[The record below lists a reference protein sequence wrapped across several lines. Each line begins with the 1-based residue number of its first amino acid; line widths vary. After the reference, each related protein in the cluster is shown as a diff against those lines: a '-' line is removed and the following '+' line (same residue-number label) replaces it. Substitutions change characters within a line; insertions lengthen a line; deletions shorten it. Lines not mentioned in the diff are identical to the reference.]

1 MTLRKSILLLISLGL
16 VASLVAC
23 SSSSSKTPPPPPTV
37 AIAATSGSGQS
48 AAVGTAFTA
57 PLVATVTTGGTP
69 TSGVTVTFTAPASG
83 ASGTFSGGTATET
96 KTTDANGVATSDVFT
111 ANTTAGAYSVTA
123 SATGAS
129 SNASFS
135 LTNNGAP
142 ALAAGN
148 YVYYVAGTDSGA
160 AGYGSSQYFVA
171 GVFTTDGSGNITGG
185 EQDFSDYNY
194 FVSVEPITSGSVAS
208 SATAGDVNLTITL
221 NTGDTNIGPGATTVG
236 AGSGTLVL
244 NVSMASTTKGLV
256 NEYDSWASGSGELNF
271 QTSTAALCT
280 TAPGTPCGYAFAVNG
295 VDGSD
300 YPAASGGVVTID
312 GASGGISGTGSVFDV
327 NDVCDYLTSST
338 SCNAATYSAQS
349 FTASSVSAPDSLG
362 FVQFAL
368 NSNLYASGSTIPSVI
383 LDGYMIDA
391 NHIRLV
397 EDWSN
402 DWYAGTTGGTAVAQT
417 GTGAFSTAS
426 ISGSRYVFGMGGYD
440 VNGVL
445 QNAGVLTFN
454 SDGSVSGTLSFNDL
468 TFQTPNGGTA
478 LAAAVGT
485 YTVDSTGR
493 VSIYNVTDNATFG
506 YNLELYLS
514 GGSKAVMISMD
525 ATNPTTPDVLGGL
538 SWQQCTGAFDLT
550 TITGDYAIAL
560 DQYGVDPSTST
571 EAEWDAVG
579 LLTSDGAGNLGGYF
593 DQNLSLFVGGGLVP
607 DKSFSATLATTSTNS
622 VYTVTP
628 NSGTYTS
635 YIVDGTAGVVLQDDP
650 SGLTLGYFA
659 NQ

>member
-1 MTLRKSILLLISLGL
+1 M
-16 VASLVAC
+16 
-23 SSSSSKTPPPPPTV
+23 
-37 AIAATSGSGQS
+37 
-48 AAVGTAFTA
+48 
-57 PLVATVTTGGTP
+57 
-69 TSGVTVTFTAPASG
+69 
-83 ASGTFSGGTATET
+83 
-96 KTTDANGVATSDVFT
+96 
-111 ANTTAGAYSVTA
+111 Y
-123 SATGAS
+123 
-129 SNASFS
+129 
-135 LTNNGAP
+135 
-142 ALAAGN
+142 
-148 YVYYVAGTDSGA
+148 
-160 AGYGSSQYFVA
+160 
-171 GVFTTDGSGNITGG
+171 DG
-185 EQDFSDYNY
+185 
-194 FVSVEPITSGSVAS
+194 
-208 SATAGDVNLTITL
+208 
-221 NTGDTNIGPGATTVG
+221 
-236 AGSGTLVL
+236 
-244 NVSMASTTKGLV
+244 
-256 NEYDSWASGSGELNF
+256 
-271 QTSTAALCT
+271 
-280 TAPGTPCGYAFAVNG
+280 PGTPCGYAFSVNG

-300 YPAASGGVVTID
+300 YAAASGGVITID
-312 GASGGISGTGSVFDV
+312 GASGGISGTGSIFDV

-426 ISGSRYVFGMGGYD
+426 ISGSSYVFGMGGYD

-454 SDGSVSGTLSFNDL
+454 SDGTVSGTLSFNDL

-538 SWQQCTGAFDLT
+538 SWQQGTGAFDLT

-579 LLTSDGAGNLGGYF
+579 LLTSDGTGNLGGYF

-607 DKSFSATLATTSTNS
+607 DKSFSATLATTSTNG

>member
-1 MTLRKSILLLISLGL
+1 
-16 VASLVAC
+16 
-23 SSSSSKTPPPPPTV
+23 
-37 AIAATSGSGQS
+37 
-48 AAVGTAFTA
+48 
-57 PLVATVTTGGTP
+57 
-69 TSGVTVTFTAPASG
+69 
-83 ASGTFSGGTATET
+83 
-96 KTTDANGVATSDVFT
+96 
-111 ANTTAGAYSVTA
+111 VTA